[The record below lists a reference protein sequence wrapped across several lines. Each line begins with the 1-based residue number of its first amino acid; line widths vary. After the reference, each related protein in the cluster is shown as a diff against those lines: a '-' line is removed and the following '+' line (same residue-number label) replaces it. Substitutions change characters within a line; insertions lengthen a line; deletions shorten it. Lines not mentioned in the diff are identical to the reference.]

1 MRLFPERLIAVFALV
16 LIAGNGQCV
25 TSCSFESCKRISGS
39 HTTRQKNM
47 PQCPG
52 HRNAPEKQS
61 SDLCSAA
68 VIAEV
73 GQSPMSKFSTAN
85 DPAPFSTVLT
95 AASGTPVSSPFADKG
110 SPLGSSPPK
119 QAPLF
124 LTVLR
129 I

>member
-1 MRLFPERLIAVFALV
+1 MRILPERFIAVFALV

-25 TSCSFESCKRISGS
+25 ASCSFENCKEVSGS
-39 HTTRQKNM
+39 QTNRQNNI
-47 PQCPG
+47 PRCPG
-52 HRNAPEKQS
+52 HRAPAKQA
-61 SDLCSAA
+61 SDLCSAV

-85 DPAPFSTVLT
+85 DPAPFATVLI

-119 QAPLF
+119 QASLS